1 MEYWLPVFY
10 MAAMGL
16 ALLIYVVLDGYD
28 LGIGMLLPLADEP
41 EKDLMVASIGPFWD
55 ANETWIVLGVG
66 ILLIAFPLAHG
77 IILTHLYLPV
87 TIMLMGLILRGVA
100 FDLRVKAGDHRRA
113 LWNRAFFIG
122 STVAACAQG
131 WMVGSYITG
140 LQHSPLSLL
149 FALLTALTLPAL
161 YLVLG
166 CGWLLIKT
174 EGSLLARAIGWARTA
189 IWPMGLGLLV
199 VSIATPIVSQ
209 TIADKWF
216 SLPNFLLLA
225 PIPLIC
231 ALCYLGLL
239 YLLRQDRVLQ
249 GGRNWMLFA
258 GTIMICL
265 MAGLGLAYSLFPDI
279 VMNRMTIWEASASI
293 KSLQFTLVGVV
304 ITLPTIL
311 IYTLF
316 VYRVFRGKATALSYE

>member
-16 ALLIYVVLDGYD
+16 ALLVYVILDGYD
-28 LGIGMLLPLADEP
+28 LGIGMLLPLAEES
-41 EKDLMVASIGPFWD
+41 EKDVMVASIGPFWD

-66 ILLIAFPLAHG
+66 ILLIAFPIAHG
-77 IILTHLYLPV
+77 IVLTHLYLPV

-100 FDLRVKAGDHRRA
+100 FDLRVKAGDHRRT

-131 WMVGSYITG
+131 WMLGSYITG
-140 LQHSPLSLL
+140 LEDSTLSLV
-149 FALLTALTLPAL
+149 FSVLTAATLPAL

-174 EGSLLARAIGWARTA
+174 EGRLLDWAIGWARA
-189 IWPMGLGLLV
+189 AVWPMGLGLLV

-216 SLPNFLLLA
+216 SLPNFLWLA
-225 PIPLIC
+225 PIPVITSL
-231 ALCYLGLL
+231 LYLGLL
-239 YLLRQDRVLQ
+239 LMLRRDELLQ
-249 GGRNWMLFA
+249 GSRNWLPFA
-258 GTIMICL
+258 AVILICL

-279 VMNRMTIWEASASI
+279 VMNRMTIWEASASV

-304 ITLPTIL
+304 ITLPAIL
-311 IYTLF
+311 VYTLF
-316 VYRVFRGKATALSYE
+316 VYRVFRGKATTLSYD

>member
-1 MEYWLPVFY
+1 MPPKDVVAE
-10 MAAMGL
+10 MASGQA
-16 ALLIYVVLDGYD
+16 AWR
-28 LGIGMLLPLADEP
+28 LGHAVRDEILKSPP
-41 EKDLMVASIGPFWD
+41 EA
-55 ANETWIVLGVG
+55 
-66 ILLIAFPLAHG
+66 
-77 IILTHLYLPV
+77 V
-87 TIMLMGLILRGVA
+87 T
-100 FDLRVKAGDHRRA
+100 K
-113 LWNRAFFIG
+113 
-122 STVAACAQG
+122 AACAQG

-149 FALLTALTLPAL
+149 FSLLTALTLPAL

-174 EGSLLARAIGWARTA
+174 EGTLLARAIGWARTA

-239 YLLRQDRVLQ
+239 YLLRQDEILQ
-249 GGRNWMLFA
+249 G
-258 GTIMICL
+258 
-265 MAGLGLAYSLFPDI
+265 SLEE
-279 VMNRMTIWEASASI
+279 VR
-293 KSLQFTLVGVV
+293 VG
-304 ITLPTIL
+304 
-311 IYTLF
+311 
-316 VYRVFRGKATALSYE
+316 